1 MKQLSFLTIGLV
13 LLLSSCSTA
22 YRAGQ
27 TPDDVYYSPGSTA
40 GGEEKVNKQRSRDDQ
55 EYQEYISSQDD
66 AYLRRKVTNR
76 NRWSSIDDF
85 SYWNDCRYNFFPS
98 TFNYFN
104 PYFSCFTCNTFNP
117 FNGGNFLGG
126 GFGGG
131 FGSGFGFAPSFGW
144 NNPYYTLVYYGTPN
158 FKGGGGSVSTNN
170 LAAARNKS
178 INNNNNNYYS
188 LPKGGINNNASRTP
202 SFGNLMKTVFTP
214 SGESYDRAS
223 RSFSSN
229 SSGGSMPATSSSAG
243 GNSGGFGS
251 VGSSAGGGRGGR
263 NN

>member
-40 GGEEKVNKQRSRDDQ
+40 GGEEKVKKQRSRDDQ

-76 NRWSSIDDF
+76 NRWSTIDDF

-117 FNGGNFLGG
+117 FNGGNFFGG
-126 GFGGG
+126 GFGG
-131 FGSGFGFAPSFGW
+131 GFGFAPSFGW

-188 LPKGGINNNASRTP
+188 LPKVGTTNNSSRTP

-214 SGESYDRAS
+214 SGESYDRAA

>member
-1 MKQLSFLTIGLV
+1 MKQLSFLSIGLV

-27 TPDDVYYSPGSTA
+27 TPDDVYYSPGSAT
-40 GGEEKVNKQRSRDDQ
+40 GGEERVKKQKSRDDQ
-55 EYQEYISSQDD
+55 QYQEYISSQDD

-98 TFNYFN
+98 TFNYYN
-104 PYFSCFTCNTFNP
+104 PYFSCYSCATFNP
-117 FNGGNFLGG
+117 FY
-126 GFGGG
+126 GFT
-131 FGSGFGFAPSFGW
+131 PSLGW
-144 NNPYYTLVYYGTPN
+144 NNPYYTLVYYGTPSY
-158 FKGGGGSVSTNN
+158 KGGGGSVSTNN

-178 INNNNNNYYS
+178 INNYNNYYS
-188 LPKGGINNNASRTP
+188 LPKGGSNNNSSRES
-202 SFGNLMKTVFTP
+202 SFGNLIKTVFTN
-214 SGESYDRAS
+214 SGESFDRAA

-229 SSGGSMPATSSSAG
+229 TSGGSMPATSSSAG

-251 VGSSAGGGRGGR
+251 VGSSAGGR

>member
-22 YRAGQ
+22 YQSGQ
-27 TPDDVYYSPGSTA
+27 TPDDVYYSPGSVT
-40 GGEEKVNKQRSRDDQ
+40 GSEERVKKQKSRDDQ

-104 PYFSCFTCNTFNP
+104 PYFSCFSCNTFNP
-117 FNGGNFLGG
+117 FLGGHYFGG

-131 FGSGFGFAPSFGW
+131 IGFAPSFGW

-178 INNNNNNYYS
+178 INNNNYYS
-188 LPKGGINNNASRTP
+188 LPKAGSNNNSSRQP
-202 SFGNLMKTVFTP
+202 SFGNLMKTVFTS
-214 SGESYDRAS
+214 SGESFDRAA
-223 RSFSSN
+223 RSFSPNS

>member
-22 YRAGQ
+22 YQAGQ
-27 TPDDVYYSPGSTA
+27 TPDDVYYSPGAVT
-40 GGEEKVNKQRSRDDQ
+40 GGEERVKKQKSRDDQ
-55 EYQEYISSQDD
+55 QYQEYISSQDD

-76 NRWSSIDDF
+76 SRWSSIDDF

-104 PYFSCFTCNTFNP
+104 PYFSCYSCNTFIP
-117 FNGGNFLGG
+117 SYGG
-126 GFGGG
+126 GHYFGGG
-131 FGSGFGFAPSFGW
+131 FGFTPSLGW
-144 NNPYYTLVYYGTPN
+144 NNPYYTLVYYGTPTY
-158 FKGGGGSVSTNN
+158 KGGGGTVSTNN

-188 LPKGGINNNASRTP
+188 LPKAGSNNNNARES
-202 SFGNLMKTVFTP
+202 SFGNLIKTVFTN
-214 SGESYDRAS
+214 SGESFDRAA

-229 SSGGSMPATSSSAG
+229 TPGNSSSGGTMPATSSSAG

-251 VGSSAGGGRGGR
+251 TGSSASGGRGGR

>member
-40 GGEEKVNKQRSRDDQ
+40 GGEEKVKKQRSRDDQ

-76 NRWSSIDDF
+76 NRWSTIDDF

-117 FNGGNFLGG
+117 FI
-126 GFGGG
+126 
-131 FGSGFGFAPSFGW
+131 W
-144 NNPYYTLVYYGTPN
+144 MRQ
-158 FKGGGGSVSTNN
+158 K
-170 LAAARNKS
+170 
-178 INNNNNNYYS
+178 
-188 LPKGGINNNASRTP
+188 
-202 SFGNLMKTVFTP
+202 
-214 SGESYDRAS
+214 
-223 RSFSSN
+223 
-229 SSGGSMPATSSSAG
+229 
-243 GNSGGFGS
+243 
-251 VGSSAGGGRGGR
+251 
-263 NN
+263 